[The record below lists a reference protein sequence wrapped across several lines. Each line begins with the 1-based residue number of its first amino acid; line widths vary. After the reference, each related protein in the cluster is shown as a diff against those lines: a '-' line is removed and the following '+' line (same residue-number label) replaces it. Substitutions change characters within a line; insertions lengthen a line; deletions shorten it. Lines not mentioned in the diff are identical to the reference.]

1 MFVLG
6 LLSAENSV
14 FGMVKRMNRYLS
26 VAFFLY
32 GIPALKTVLPTDCNP
47 CLMPPDA
54 LVGHSC
60 DCKFNDFSKKY
71 RLRDDIRDSYS
82 WFSHILHTC
91 K

>member
-60 DCKFNDFSKKY
+60 DCKFNDFSSSSEK
-71 RLRDDIRDSYS
+71 IQ
-82 WFSHILHTC
+82 TPG
-91 K
+91 